1 MGHYVGL
8 DVSLETTFVCVVDV
22 EGKKIWSG
30 KCESTPQAIERTL
43 RSKAPRLVRVSLE
56 SGPLSTWHWHGLDE
70 LGVPVVCIDAR
81 HANAALSV
89 QSNKTDAND
98 AAGLA
103 QITRTGWYREVK
115 VKSLESHLMRSL
127 IGSRKLLVDMRVR
140 IINNLRGTLKT
151 FGLVVGKASGRSFI
165 KRVQELSNGNH
176 ELGMTV
182 SSMVLALESIT
193 EQIEFMEARIKKK
206 ARDNEVCRRLM
217 SVPGVGPMTALA
229 FTSVIDDP
237 KRFSKSSSVGAYLG
251 LTPRRY
257 QSGEV
262 DRNGRISKCG
272 DKLLRYYLY
281 EAATTLLTRV
291 VKWSR
296 PKAWAMGVAKRRG
309 SKKARVALARKLA
322 VIMHRIWLDGT
333 TFRWPQPA
341 PAQ

>member
-1 MGHYVGL
+1 
-8 DVSLETTFVCVVDV
+8 VVDG
-22 EGKKIWSG
+22 EGNKVWLG
-30 KCESTPQAIERTL
+30 KCASNPRAIDRTL
-43 RSKAPRLVRVSLE
+43 RSKAPQLVRVGLE
-56 SGPLSTWHWHGLDE
+56 SGPLSTWHWHGLKD
-70 LGVPVVCIDAR
+70 LGQPVVCLDAR

-98 AAGLA
+98 AEGLA

-115 VKSLESHLMRSL
+115 VKSLESHLTRCL
-127 IGSRKLLVDMRVR
+127 ISSRRLLVDMRTR
-140 IINNLRGTLKT
+140 IINNLRGILKT
-151 FGLVVGKASGRSFI
+151 FGLVVGKASGRDFI
-165 KRVQELSNGNH
+165 ERVKELSSGNYV
-176 ELGMTV
+176 LSMTV
-182 SSMVLALESIT
+182 TSLLLALESLS
-193 EQIEFMEARIKKK
+193 EQILVMESRIKKK
-206 ARDNEVCRRLM
+206 AKDSEDCRRLM
-217 SVPGVGPMTALA
+217 TVPGVGPMTALA

-237 KRFSKSSSVGAYLG
+237 KRFAKSASVGAYLG

-272 DKLLRYYLY
+272 DKLLRYYLF

-296 PKAWAMGVAKRRG
+296 IKAWAMGVSKRRG

-333 TFRWPQPA
+333 TFRWSEKPPQA
-341 PAQ
+341 AH